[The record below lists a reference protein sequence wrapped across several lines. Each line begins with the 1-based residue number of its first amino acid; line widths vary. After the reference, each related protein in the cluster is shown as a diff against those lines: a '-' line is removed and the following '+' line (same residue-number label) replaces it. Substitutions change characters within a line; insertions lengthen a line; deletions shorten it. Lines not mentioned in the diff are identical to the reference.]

1 LEYRPCQQSARS
13 RHEFP
18 ARAGRACSAC
28 PVRARAQRNALRCL
42 AHAPEAGSAALCRA
56 FSTACVRACVRLLSQ
71 ASVLTYG
78 TIVAFI
84 FYNIGWWA
92 CWVGEF
98 MRQDEAEDREK
109 SIVFTGAFECVQDN
123 NATGACMCMRMCV
136 AYMFM
141 YVCVHTHIPGQHYLG
156 NDGEIID
163 KCVCVCLC
171 VCVCVFVSGK
181 HYLGE
186 EGEMIEMV
194 LIARKDLDMP
204 TGLGFTV

>member
-1 LEYRPCQQSARS
+1 M
-13 RHEFP
+13 
-18 ARAGRACSAC
+18 
-28 PVRARAQRNALRCL
+28 
-42 AHAPEAGSAALCRA
+42 
-56 FSTACVRACVRLLSQ
+56 STECQ

-109 SIVFTGAFECVQDN
+109 SIVFTG
-123 NATGACMCMRMCV
+123 
-136 AYMFM
+136 
-141 YVCVHTHIPGQHYLG
+141 
-156 NDGEIID
+156 
-163 KCVCVCLC
+163 
-171 VCVCVFVSGK
+171 K

-204 TGLGFTV
+204 TGMLATQSCHAGVALFKKARVKYAGLIKAWEECGSRKLLLHVPDEPALQRAQQALKSKGLPTTFIRDKKEVKKKERKKRKKRCKEQRLAHHIYP